1 MRRGQPPRRK
11 LWVIVTTSVVLL
23 GLLESSLGL
32 DVLAH
37 LYGLLVG
44 IGLGFGLAG
53 RRRPRPVSQWALV
66 VAAALAV
73 VGCWRLA

>member
-1 MRRGQPPRRK
+1 M
-11 LWVIVTTSVVLL
+11 
-23 GLLESSLGL
+23 

-53 RRRPRPVSQWALV
+53 RLLPRPASQWALV
-66 VAAALAV
+66 VSAVVAV